1 MCESHGSL
9 SSNQRDIHLD
19 MMNMVEFEFRR
30 AGVGTLLMMM
40 VFLPA
45 MLLRAFAKWEYLSRV
60 SRMLA
65 TL

>member
-1 MCESHGSL
+1 
-9 SSNQRDIHLD
+9 